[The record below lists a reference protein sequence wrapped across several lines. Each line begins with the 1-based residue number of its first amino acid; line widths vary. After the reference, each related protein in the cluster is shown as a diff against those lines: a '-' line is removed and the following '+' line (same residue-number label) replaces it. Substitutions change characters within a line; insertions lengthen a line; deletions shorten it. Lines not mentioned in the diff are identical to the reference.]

1 MIGLDTNVL
10 VRYLTQDD
18 PIQSARATEL
28 MERELSESEP
38 GYVGLVVLAE
48 TAWVLQRLYSATAEE
63 IRETVADLL
72 VTGQIEVENRAAVT
86 RALTLSRSGNCA
98 FPDALISASAEV
110 AGCTTVVSFDRG
122 AVRAGMSLLT

>member
-1 MIGLDTNVL
+1 VIGLDTNVL

-18 PIQSARATEL
+18 PTQSTRATKL
-28 MERELSESEP
+28 MEQGLSEAEP

-72 VTGQIEVENRAAVT
+72 ATSQIVVENRAAVA
-86 RALTLSRSGNCA
+86 RALTLSRTGNCA
-98 FPDALISASAEV
+98 LADALIAASAEV
-110 AGCTTVVSFDRG
+110 AGCTAVVSFDRG
-122 AVRAGMSLLT
+122 AVRAGMKLLT